1 MLEYF
6 VQFLNLG
13 WHISGQTY
21 EAGNTKL
28 TIFNKGTAPLEES
41 NFTVMLQLTGAGSGD
56 GRLGLDLVAVLDI
69 SGSMKGEKL
78 DKMKIAMQF
87 VIKKLSSSDRL
98 SIVTFADEAEI
109 LCPLRRINENS
120 KEEIENLVNSLVAN
134 YTTNMVGGLEMG
146 LKVLKER
153 KFTSR
158 RMEAILLMSDGEQN
172 PGTDAAQVTVGKI
185 PVHTFGFGADQ
196 DAIVCGNNS

>member
-56 GRLGLDLVAVLDI
+56 GRLGLDLVPVLDI
-69 SGSMKGEKL
+69 SGSMEGENL
-78 DKMKIAMQF
+78 DKVKIAMQF
-87 VIKKLSSSDRL
+87 VIKKLSSTDRL
-98 SIVTFADEAEI
+98 SIVTFAAEAKV
-109 LCPLRRINENS
+109 LCPFRRINENS
-120 KEEIENLVNSLVAN
+120 KEEIENLVNALVADGN
-134 YTTNMVGGLEMG
+134 TNMSDGLQTG

-158 RMEAILLMSDGEQN
+158 RMEAILIMSDGQQN
-172 PGTDAAQVTVGKI
+172 RGTDAAQVPVGNI
-185 PVHTFGFGADQ
+185 PVHTFGFGAEQ
-196 DAIVCGNNS
+196 DSKVC

>member
-56 GRLGLDLVAVLDI
+56 GRLGLDLVPVLDI
-69 SGSMKGEKL
+69 SGSMAGEKL

-98 SIVTFADEAEI
+98 SIVTFNNEADV
-109 LCPLRRINENS
+109 LCGLRRINENS
-120 KEEIENLVNSLVAN
+120 KEEIENLINGLVAG
-134 YTTNMVGGLEMG
+134 YTTNLSDGLQTG
-146 LKVLKER
+146 LKVLKQR

-158 RMEAILLMSDGEQN
+158 RMEAILIMSDGQQN
-172 PGTDAAQVTVGKI
+172 CGTDAAQVPVGNI

-196 DAIVCGNNS
+196 DATFC